1 MNMKKRLRL
10 GMIGGGHG
18 AFIGAVHRLSA
29 RMDDKY
35 EFVAGCLS
43 STPEKAE
50 LSAQELGLDL
60 TRSYPDYKTMA
71 EKESQRDDG
80 IEVVSIVTPN
90 HMHAG
95 PAIEFLKK
103 DIHVICDKPMTATM
117 DDANELMKA
126 IKSSKAHF
134 FLTHNYSG
142 YPVIREMRS
151 LVKNGELGKLR
162 IVKGAYLQGW
172 LGSKEEDSGFNK
184 QAEWRTDPKRSGAA
198 GAVGDIGSHTMHLL
212 EFVTGLKCESVAA
225 DLTTFVQGRQLDDD
239 ASIMIRMNN
248 NVKGNLSISQIATGQ
263 ENNFTISIYGEKG
276 ALHWSQENP
285 NYARFSKTGSADQI
299 LTRGGPI
306 QNKNSYAPIRIP
318 PGHPEGYLEGF
329 AQIYSDVA
337 DIILNHKDKNELLA
351 LLPSGE
357 SGLQIM
363 KFINASV
370 NSSKNNSIWTDLS
383 SI

>member
-1 MNMKKRLRL
+1 MKRRLRL
-10 GMIGGGHG
+10 GMIGGGQG

-50 LSAQELGLDL
+50 LSAKELGLDL
-60 TRSYPDYKTMA
+60 TRSYPDYKTMS
-71 EKESQRDDG
+71 EEESIRKDG

-103 DIHVICDKPMTATM
+103 DIHVICDKPMTSTIE
-117 DDANELMKA
+117 DAYSLVDVIN
-126 IKSSKAHF
+126 SSKAHF

-142 YPVIREMRS
+142 YPVIREMKA
-151 LVKNGELGKLR
+151 LVENGEIGTIR
-162 IVKGAYLQGW
+162 IVKGSYFQGW
-172 LGSKEEDSGFNK
+172 LGSKEEDSGNNK

-198 GAVGDIGSHTMHLL
+198 GSVGDIGSHTMHLI
-212 EFVTGLKCESVAA
+212 EFVTGLKCEAVAA
-225 DLTTFVQGRQLDDD
+225 DLTTFVKGRKLDDD
-239 ASIMIRMNN
+239 ASIMIRMSD

-263 ENNFTISIYGEKG
+263 ENSFTISIYGDKG

-285 NYARFSKTGSADQI
+285 NYARFSKVGTADQTI
-299 LTRGGPI
+299 TRGGAI
-306 QNKNSYAPIRIP
+306 QNKNSYASIRIP

-337 DIILNHKDKNELLA
+337 DIILEHKNKNKLLK
-351 LLPSGE
+351 LLPGGE

-370 NSSKNNSIWTDLS
+370 NSSKNNSIWTNLN

>member
-1 MNMKKRLRL
+1 MKKKLRL
-10 GMIGGGHG
+10 GMIGGGQG

-43 STPEKAE
+43 STPDKAE
-50 LSAQELGLDL
+50 LSAKELGLDL

-71 EKESQRDDG
+71 EQESQRDDG
-80 IEVVSIVTPN
+80 VEVVSIVTPN

-95 PAIEFLKK
+95 PAIEFLNKG
-103 DIHVICDKPMTATM
+103 IHVICDKPMTATM
-117 DDANELMKA
+117 DDAHELMRA

-151 LVKNGELGKLR
+151 LVKNGELGNLR

-172 LGSKEEDSGFNK
+172 LGSKEEDSGSNK

-212 EFVTGLKCESVAA
+212 EFVTGLKCECVAA

-239 ASIMIRMNN
+239 ASIMIRMSE

-276 ALHWSQENP
+276 ALHWAQENP
-285 NYARFSKTGSADQI
+285 NYARFSRVGKADQI
-299 LTRGGPI
+299 ITRGGAI
-306 QNKNSYAPIRIP
+306 QNENSYAPIRIP

-329 AQIYSDVA
+329 AQIYSDAA
-337 DIILNHKDKNELLA
+337 DIILNHKNKNELLE
-351 LLPSGE
+351 LLPDGV

-370 NSSKNNSIWTDLS
+370 NSSNNNSIWTDLS

>member
-1 MNMKKRLRL
+1 MKNKLRL
-10 GMIGGGHG
+10 GMVGGGQG

-35 EFVAGCLS
+35 EFVAACLS
-43 STPEKAE
+43 STAEKAVA
-50 LSAQELGLDL
+50 SANEIGLNLD
-60 TRSYPDYKTMA
+60 RSYPDYKTMA
-71 EKESQRDDG
+71 SEESKRVDG
-80 IEVVSIVTPN
+80 IDVVSIVTPN

-95 PAIEFLKK
+95 PAIEFLQK

-117 DDANELMKA
+117 GDAHKLMSA

-172 LGSKEEDSGFNK
+172 LGSKEEDSGSNK

-225 DLTTFVQGRQLDDD
+225 DLSTFVQGRQLDDD

-285 NYARFSKTGSADQI
+285 NYAIFSKIGSADQI
-299 LTRGGPI
+299 ITRGGVI

-337 DIILNHKDKNELLA
+337 DIILNHKDKNDLLS
-351 LLPSGE
+351 LLPGGE

>member
-1 MNMKKRLRL
+1 MKKRLRL

-50 LSAQELGLDL
+50 LSAKELGLDL

-95 PAIEFLKK
+95 PAIEFLQK

-117 DDANELMKA
+117 DDAHDLMSA
-126 IKSSKAHF
+126 IQSSKAHY

-172 LGSKEEDSGFNK
+172 LGSKEEDSGSNK

-225 DLTTFVQGRQLDDD
+225 DLSTFVQGRQLDDD

-285 NYARFSKTGSADQI
+285 NYARFSKIGSADQI
-299 LTRGGPI
+299 ITRGGVI

-329 AQIYSDVA
+329 AQIYSDAA

-351 LLPSGE
+351 LLPSGD

>member
-1 MNMKKRLRL
+1 MKKKLRL
-10 GMIGGGHG
+10 GMVGGGQG

-29 RMDDKY
+29 RIDDKY
-35 EFVAGCLS
+35 EFLAGCLS

-50 LSAQELGLDL
+50 LSAKELGLDL

-71 EKESQRDDG
+71 EQESQRDDG
-80 IEVVSIVTPN
+80 VEVVSIVTPN

-95 PAIEFLKK
+95 PAIEFLNKG
-103 DIHVICDKPMTATM
+103 IHVICDKPMTATM
-117 DDANELMKA
+117 DDANELMRA

-151 LVKNGELGKLR
+151 LVKNGELGNLR

-172 LGSKEEDSGFNK
+172 LGSKEEDSGSNK

-212 EFVTGLKCESVAA
+212 EFVTGLKCECVAA

-239 ASIMIRMNN
+239 ASIMIRMSE

-276 ALHWSQENP
+276 ALHWAQENP
-285 NYARFSKTGSADQI
+285 NYARFSRVGKADQI
-299 LTRGGPI
+299 ITRGGAI
-306 QNKNSYAPIRIP
+306 QNENSYAPIRIP

-329 AQIYSDVA
+329 AQIYSDAA
-337 DIILNHKDKNELLA
+337 DIILNHKNKNELLE
-351 LLPSGE
+351 LLPGGD

-370 NSSKNNSIWTDLS
+370 NSSNNNSIWTDLS

>member
-1 MNMKKRLRL
+1 MKKKLRL
-10 GMIGGGHG
+10 GMIGGGQG

-43 STPEKAE
+43 STPKKAE
-50 LSAQELGLDL
+50 LSAKELGLDL
-60 TRSYPDYKTMA
+60 KRSYPDYKTMA

-117 DDANELMKA
+117 EDAHELMKA
-126 IKSSKAHF
+126 IKLSNGHF

-172 LGSKEEDSGFNK
+172 LGSKEEDSGSNK
-184 QAEWRTDPKRSGAA
+184 QAEWRTDPTRSGVA
-198 GAVGDIGSHTMHLL
+198 GSVGDIGSHTMHLL
-212 EFVTGLKCESVAA
+212 EFITGLKCESVAA
-225 DLTTFVQGRQLDDD
+225 DLTTFVKGRQLDDD

-263 ENNFTISIYGEKG
+263 ENNFTISIYGENG

-285 NYARFSKTGSADQI
+285 NYARFSKIGSADQI
-299 LTRGGPI
+299 ITRGGVI
-306 QNKNSYAPIRIP
+306 QNKNSFAPIRVP

-329 AQIYSDVA
+329 AQIYSDAA
-337 DIILNHKDKNELLA
+337 DIILNHKNKNQLLELL
-351 LLPSGE
+351 PGGQ

>member
-1 MNMKKRLRL
+1 MKKRLRL
-10 GMIGGGHG
+10 GMIGGGQG

-35 EFVAGCLS
+35 EFLAGCLS
-43 STPEKAE
+43 STSEKAE
-50 LSAQELGLDL
+50 LSAKELGLDL

-71 EKESQRDDG
+71 EQESQRDDG
-80 IEVVSIVTPN
+80 VEVVSIVTPN

-95 PAIEFLKK
+95 PAIEFLNKG
-103 DIHVICDKPMTATM
+103 IHVICDKPMTATM
-117 DDANELMKA
+117 DDAHELMRA

-151 LVKNGELGKLR
+151 LVKNGELGNLR

-172 LGSKEEDSGFNK
+172 LGSKEEDSGSNK

-239 ASIMIRMNN
+239 ASIMIRMSE

-276 ALHWSQENP
+276 ALHWAQENP
-285 NYARFSKTGSADQI
+285 NYARFSRVGKADQI
-299 LTRGGPI
+299 ITRGGAI
-306 QNKNSYAPIRIP
+306 QNENSYAPIRIP

-329 AQIYSDVA
+329 AQIYSDAA
-337 DIILNHKDKNELLA
+337 DIILNHKNKNELLE
-351 LLPSGE
+351 LLPGGD

-370 NSSKNNSIWTDLS
+370 NSSNNNSIWTDLS

>member
-1 MNMKKRLRL
+1 MKKRLRL
-10 GMIGGGHG
+10 GMIGGGQG

-35 EFVAGCLS
+35 EFIAGCLS

-50 LSAQELGLDL
+50 LSAKELGLDL

-71 EKESQRDDG
+71 EQESQRDDG
-80 IEVVSIVTPN
+80 VEVISIVTPN

-95 PAIEFLKK
+95 PAIEFLNKG
-103 DIHVICDKPMTATM
+103 IHVICDKPMTATM
-117 DDANELMKA
+117 DDAHELMRA

-151 LVKNGELGKLR
+151 LVKNGELGNLR

-172 LGSKEEDSGFNK
+172 LGSKEEDSGSNK

-212 EFVTGLKCESVAA
+212 EFVTGLKCECVAA

-239 ASIMIRMNN
+239 ASIMIRMSE

-276 ALHWSQENP
+276 ALHWAQENP
-285 NYARFSKTGSADQI
+285 NYARFSRVGKADQI
-299 LTRGGPI
+299 ITRGGAI
-306 QNKNSYAPIRIP
+306 QNENSYAPIRIP

-329 AQIYSDVA
+329 AQIYSDAA
-337 DIILNHKDKNELLA
+337 DIILNHKNKNELLE
-351 LLPSGE
+351 LLPGGD

-370 NSSKNNSIWTDLS
+370 NSSNNNSIWTDLS

>member
-1 MNMKKRLRL
+1 MKKRLRL
-10 GMIGGGHG
+10 GMIGGGQG
-18 AFIGAVHRLSA
+18 AFIGAFHRLSA

-35 EFVAGCLS
+35 EFLSGCLS

-50 LSAQELGLDL
+50 LSAKELGLDL

-71 EKESQRDDG
+71 EQESQRDDG
-80 IEVVSIVTPN
+80 VEVVSIVTPN

-95 PAIEFLKK
+95 PAIKFLNKG
-103 DIHVICDKPMTATM
+103 IHVICDKPMTATM
-117 DDANELMKA
+117 DDAHELMRA

-151 LVKNGELGKLR
+151 LVKNGELGNLR

-172 LGSKEEDSGFNK
+172 LGSKEEDSGSNK

-225 DLTTFVQGRQLDDD
+225 DLTTFVEGRQLDDD
-239 ASIMIRMNN
+239 ASIMIRMSE

-276 ALHWSQENP
+276 ALHWAQENP
-285 NYARFSKTGSADQI
+285 NYARFSRVGKADQI
-299 LTRGGPI
+299 ITRGGAI
-306 QNKNSYAPIRIP
+306 QNENSYAPIRIP

-329 AQIYSDVA
+329 AQIYSDAA
-337 DIILNHKDKNELLA
+337 DIILNHKNKNELLEI
-351 LLPSGE
+351 LPGGD

-370 NSSKNNSIWTDLS
+370 NSSNNNSIWTDLS

>member
-1 MNMKKRLRL
+1 MKKKLRL
-10 GMIGGGHG
+10 GMIGGGQG

-35 EFVAGCLS
+35 EFLAGCLS

-50 LSAQELGLDL
+50 LSAKELGLDL

-71 EKESQRDDG
+71 EQESQRDDG
-80 IEVVSIVTPN
+80 VEVVSIVTPN

-95 PAIEFLKK
+95 PAIEFLNKG
-103 DIHVICDKPMTATM
+103 IHVICDKPMTATM
-117 DDANELMKA
+117 DDAHELMRA

-151 LVKNGELGKLR
+151 LVKNGELGNLR
-162 IVKGAYLQGW
+162 IIKGAYLQGW
-172 LGSKEEDSGFNK
+172 LGSKEEDSGSNK

-239 ASIMIRMNN
+239 ASIMIRMTE

-276 ALHWSQENP
+276 ALHWAQENP
-285 NYARFSKTGSADQI
+285 NYARFSRVGKADQI
-299 LTRGGPI
+299 ITRGGAI
-306 QNKNSYAPIRIP
+306 QNENSYAPIRIP

-329 AQIYSDVA
+329 AQIYSDAA
-337 DIILNHKDKNELLA
+337 DIILNHKNKNELLE
-351 LLPSGE
+351 LLPGGH

-370 NSSKNNSIWTDLS
+370 KSSNNNSIWTDLS

>member
-1 MNMKKRLRL
+1 MKKKLRL
-10 GMIGGGHG
+10 GMIGGGQG

-35 EFVAGCLS
+35 EFLAGCLS

-50 LSAQELGLDL
+50 LSAKELGLDL

-71 EKESQRDDG
+71 EQESQRDDG
-80 IEVVSIVTPN
+80 VEVVSIVTPN

-95 PAIEFLKK
+95 PSIEFLNKG
-103 DIHVICDKPMTATM
+103 IHVICDKPMTATM
-117 DDANELMKA
+117 DDAHELMRA

-151 LVKNGELGKLR
+151 LVKNGELGNLR

-172 LGSKEEDSGFNK
+172 LGSKEEDSGSNK

-212 EFVTGLKCESVAA
+212 EFVTGLKCECVAA

-239 ASIMIRMNN
+239 ASIMIRMSE

-276 ALHWSQENP
+276 ALHWAQENP
-285 NYARFSKTGSADQI
+285 NYARFSRVGKADQI
-299 LTRGGPI
+299 ITRGGAI
-306 QNKNSYAPIRIP
+306 QNENSYAPIRIP

-329 AQIYSDVA
+329 AQIYSDAA
-337 DIILNHKDKNELLA
+337 DIILNHKNKNELLE
-351 LLPSGE
+351 LLPGGH

-370 NSSKNNSIWTDLS
+370 NSSNNNSIWTDLS

>member
-1 MNMKKRLRL
+1 MKKKLRL
-10 GMIGGGHG
+10 GMVGGGQG

-35 EFVAGCLS
+35 EFLAGCLS

-50 LSAQELGLDL
+50 LSAKELGLDL

-71 EKESQRDDG
+71 EQESQRDDG
-80 IEVVSIVTPN
+80 VEVVSIVTPN

-95 PAIEFLKK
+95 PAIEFLNKG
-103 DIHVICDKPMTATM
+103 IHVICDKPMTATM
-117 DDANELMKA
+117 DDAHELMRA

-151 LVKNGELGKLR
+151 LVKNGELGNLR

-172 LGSKEEDSGFNK
+172 LGSKEEDSGSNK

-239 ASIMIRMNN
+239 ASIMIRMSE

-276 ALHWSQENP
+276 ALHWAQENP
-285 NYARFSKTGSADQI
+285 NYARFSRVGKADQI
-299 LTRGGPI
+299 ITRGGAI
-306 QNKNSYAPIRIP
+306 QNENSYAPIRIP

-329 AQIYSDVA
+329 AQIYSDAA
-337 DIILNHKDKNELLA
+337 DIILNHKNKNELLE
-351 LLPSGE
+351 LLPGGH

-370 NSSKNNSIWTDLS
+370 NSSNNNSIWTDLS

>member
-1 MNMKKRLRL
+1 MKKKLRL
-10 GMIGGGHG
+10 GMVGGGQG
-18 AFIGAVHRLSA
+18 AFIGAVHRLSS

-35 EFVAGCLS
+35 EFVAACLS
-43 STPEKAE
+43 STAEKA
-50 LSAQELGLDL
+50 LASANEIGLNLD
-60 TRSYPDYKTMA
+60 RSYPDYITMA
-71 EKESQRDDG
+71 LEESKREDG

-95 PAIEFLKK
+95 PAIEFLQK

-117 DDANELMKA
+117 GDAHKLMSA

-172 LGSKEEDSGFNK
+172 LGSKEEDSGSNK

-225 DLTTFVQGRQLDDD
+225 DLSTFVQGRQLDDD

-285 NYARFSKTGSADQI
+285 NYARFSKIGSADQI
-299 LTRGGPI
+299 ITRGGVI

-337 DIILNHKDKNELLA
+337 DIILNHKDKNDLLS
-351 LLPSGE
+351 LLPGGE

>member
-1 MNMKKRLRL
+1 MKKKLRL
-10 GMIGGGHG
+10 GMIGGGQG

-35 EFVAGCLS
+35 EFVAACLS
-43 STPEKAE
+43 STAEKAVA
-50 LSAQELGLDL
+50 SANEIGLNLD
-60 TRSYPDYKTMA
+60 RSYPDYKTMA
-71 EKESQRDDG
+71 LEESKREDG

-95 PAIEFLKK
+95 PAIEFLQK

-117 DDANELMKA
+117 DDAHKLMSA

-172 LGSKEEDSGFNK
+172 LGSKEEDSGSNK

-198 GAVGDIGSHTMHLL
+198 GAVGDIGSHTMQLL

-225 DLTTFVQGRQLDDD
+225 DLSTFVQGRQLDDD

-285 NYARFSKTGSADQI
+285 NYARFSKIGSADQI
-299 LTRGGPI
+299 ITRGGVI

-337 DIILNHKDKNELLA
+337 DIILNHKDKNDLLS
-351 LLPSGE
+351 LLPGGE

>member
-1 MNMKKRLRL
+1 MKKRLRL
-10 GMIGGGHG
+10 GMIGGGQG

-35 EFVAGCLS
+35 EFLAGCLS

-50 LSAQELGLDL
+50 LSAKELGLDL

-71 EKESQRDDG
+71 EQESQRDDG
-80 IEVVSIVTPN
+80 VEVVSIVTPN

-95 PAIEFLKK
+95 PAIEFLNK

-117 DDANELMKA
+117 DDAHELMRA

-151 LVKNGELGKLR
+151 LVKNGELGNLR

-172 LGSKEEDSGFNK
+172 LGSKEEDSGSNK

-239 ASIMIRMNN
+239 ASIMIRMSE

-276 ALHWSQENP
+276 ALHWAQENP
-285 NYARFSKTGSADQI
+285 NYARFSRVGKADQI
-299 LTRGGPI
+299 ITRGGAI
-306 QNKNSYAPIRIP
+306 QNENSYAPIRIP

-329 AQIYSDVA
+329 AQIYSDAA
-337 DIILNHKDKNELLA
+337 DIILNHKNKNELLE
-351 LLPSGE
+351 LLPGGD

-370 NSSKNNSIWTDLS
+370 NSSNNNSIWTDLS

>member
-1 MNMKKRLRL
+1 MKKKLRL
-10 GMIGGGHG
+10 GMIGGGQG

-35 EFVAGCLS
+35 DFLAGCLS

-50 LSAQELGLDL
+50 LSAKELGLDL

-71 EKESQRDDG
+71 EQESQRDDG
-80 IEVVSIVTPN
+80 VEVVSIVTPN

-95 PAIEFLKK
+95 PAIEFLNKG
-103 DIHVICDKPMTATM
+103 IHVICDKPMTATM
-117 DDANELMKA
+117 DDAHELMRA

-151 LVKNGELGKLR
+151 LVKNGELGNLR

-172 LGSKEEDSGFNK
+172 LGSKEEDSGSNK
-184 QAEWRTDPKRSGAA
+184 QAEWRTDPKRSGVA
-198 GAVGDIGSHTMHLL
+198 GAVGDIGSHTIHLL
-212 EFVTGLKCESVAA
+212 EFITGLKCESVAA
-225 DLTTFVQGRQLDDD
+225 DLTTFVNGRQLDDD
-239 ASIMIRMNN
+239 ASIMIRMSE

-276 ALHWSQENP
+276 ALHWAQENP
-285 NYARFSKTGSADQI
+285 NYARFSRVGKADQI
-299 LTRGGPI
+299 ITRGGAI
-306 QNKNSYAPIRIP
+306 QNENSYAPIRIP

-329 AQIYSDVA
+329 AQIYSDAA
-337 DIILNHKDKNELLA
+337 DIILNHKNKNELLK
-351 LLPSGE
+351 LLPGGD

-370 NSSKNNSIWTDLS
+370 NSSNNNSIWTDLS

>member
-1 MNMKKRLRL
+1 MKKKLRL
-10 GMIGGGHG
+10 GMIGGGQG

-35 EFVAGCLS
+35 EFLAGCLS

-50 LSAQELGLDL
+50 LSAKELGLDL

-71 EKESQRDDG
+71 EQESQRDDG
-80 IEVVSIVTPN
+80 VEVVSIVTPN

-95 PAIEFLKK
+95 PAIEFLNKG
-103 DIHVICDKPMTATM
+103 IHVICDKPMTATM
-117 DDANELMKA
+117 DDAHELMRA

-151 LVKNGELGKLR
+151 LVKNGELGNLR

-172 LGSKEEDSGFNK
+172 LGSKEEDSGSNK

-212 EFVTGLKCESVAA
+212 EFVTGLKCECVAA

-239 ASIMIRMNN
+239 ASIMIRMSE

-276 ALHWSQENP
+276 ALHWTQENP
-285 NYARFSKTGSADQI
+285 NYARFSRVGKADQI
-299 LTRGGPI
+299 ITRGGAI
-306 QNKNSYAPIRIP
+306 QNENSYAAIRIP

-329 AQIYSDVA
+329 AQIYSDAA
-337 DIILNHKDKNELLA
+337 DIILNHKNKNELLE
-351 LLPSGE
+351 LLPGGH

>member
-1 MNMKKRLRL
+1 MKNKLRL
-10 GMIGGGHG
+10 GMVGGGQG

-35 EFVAGCLS
+35 EFVAACLS
-43 STPEKAE
+43 STAEKAE
-50 LSAQELGLDL
+50 ASAKEIGLSLD
-60 TRSYPDYKTMA
+60 RSYPDYKTMA
-71 EKESQRDDG
+71 LEESKREDG
-80 IEVVSIVTPN
+80 IDVVSIVTPN

-95 PAIEFLKK
+95 PAIEFLQK

-117 DDANELMKA
+117 DDAHKLMSA
-126 IKSSKAHF
+126 IQSSKAHF

-172 LGSKEEDSGFNK
+172 LGSKEEDSGSNK

-225 DLTTFVQGRQLDDD
+225 DLSTFVQGRQLDDD

-285 NYARFSKTGSADQI
+285 NYARFSKIGSADQI
-299 LTRGGPI
+299 ITRGGVI

-329 AQIYSDVA
+329 AQIYSDAA